1 MNYFNKTAKI
11 NELKKELEQLKACK
25 PRLLSTSV
33 EDVDDIYQQALEWNY
48 EYEALTGE
56 MERIRTMSYKDF
68 DKEFNSPIEEEQEE
82 SKHGDEWELEDY
94 ERGL

>member
-1 MNYFNKTAKI
+1 MSYKNKTQKI
-11 NELKKELEQLKACK
+11 KELKVELEWLKANK

-33 EDVDDIYQQALEWNY
+33 EEVDDIYQQALEWNY

-68 DKEFNSPIEEEQEE
+68 DKEFNPPIEDSVEEIQ
-82 SKHGDEWELEDY
+82 SRHGDE
-94 ERGL
+94 